1 MRRRI
6 VKLVFLGVV
15 GVAAAA
21 GSAAGSHPLLRL
33 ASETR
38 IVPPLADPALV
49 PGVAR
54 CTSDGHCTVTDER
67 GTHPGTMLVVTP

>member
-1 MRRRI
+1 MPRRI
-6 VKLVFLGVV
+6 VKLVLLGA
-15 GVAAAA
+15 VAVATAA
-21 GSAAGSHPLLRL
+21 GSAAGSHPLRRL

-67 GTHPGTMLVVTP
+67 GTRPGTMLVVTP

>member
-6 VKLVFLGVV
+6 VKFVFL
-15 GVAAAA
+15 AAAA
-21 GSAAGSHPLLRL
+21 AVASGVAPHGSLAGL

-38 IVPPLADPALV
+38 VVPPLADPALV

-54 CTSDGHCTVTDER
+54 CTSDGVCMVADER
-67 GTHPGTMLVVTP
+67 GTHRGTAPTLAP